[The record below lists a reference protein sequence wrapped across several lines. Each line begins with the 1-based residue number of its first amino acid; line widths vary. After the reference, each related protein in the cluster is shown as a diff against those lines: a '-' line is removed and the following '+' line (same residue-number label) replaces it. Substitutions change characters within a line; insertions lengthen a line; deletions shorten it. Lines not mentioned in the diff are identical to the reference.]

1 MMKCMIP
8 CQQCG
13 KEFTGR
19 GMKRHLA
26 ACKGRRSEFS
36 AMDAVVRRLDER
48 PVDRLFC
55 PCCGT
60 DLSKI
65 LELLKG
71 GNP

>member
-1 MMKCMIP
+1 MECHR
-8 CQQCG
+8 CG
-13 KEFTGR
+13 KEFTPR

-26 ACKGRRSEFS
+26 ACKGRARFA
-36 AMDAVVRRLDER
+36 AMDEVVRRLDER